1 MNKLLLI
8 VFSALLLTSEVMA
21 DHRSKGGHMDKRMDR
36 LVTELQL
43 TDEQKQ
49 PVTDIVTEQWKKG
62 REIMR
67 AAFEQAKPDMEALHD
82 ETRQQLADILN
93 EEQLQKFDELS
104 DKRQERMKKHSWKA
118 R

>member
-21 DHRSKGGHMDKRMDR
+21 DHRSKGGHIEKRMDS
-36 LVTELQL
+36 LVSELQL
-43 TDEQKQ
+43 TDKQRQ
-49 PVTDIVTEQWKKG
+49 PVTDIVKGQWEKG
-62 REIMR
+62 REIIR
-67 AAFEQAKPDMEALHD
+67 SAFEQAKPQMEALHD
-82 ETRQQLADILN
+82 ETRQRLADILN

-104 DKRQERMKKHSWKA
+104 DKRQERMKKHSWMA